1 MSFLSRLLGQSEKA
15 NLPAPHAVVVT
26 FNIADID
33 MESTGYEDSE
43 LCELEDKLTEA
54 LGDADAGEFW
64 ENEFRADSVL
74 STYTGPDA
82 DRIFQVVRPVLRA
95 SRLGRKA
102 RVTLRQG
109 AQGAPERE
117 VPVA

>member
-1 MSFLSRLLGQSEKA
+1 MSFLSRLLGQPEKA

-43 LCELEDKLTEA
+43 LCELDDKLTEA
-54 LGDADAGEFW
+54 LADADAGEFW

-82 DRIFQVVRPVLRA
+82 DRMFQVVRPVLRA
-95 SRLGRKA
+95 SPLGRKA

-109 AQGAPERE
+109 AQGATETE
-117 VPVA
+117 VSIA